1 MTGIVRPGLALVLAL
16 ALWLAGLVAAA
27 AEPRIALVVG
37 NGAYAHVTPLDN
49 PGEDARLVAATLVSL
64 GFTVTQ
70 LSDADQATLS
80 AAVAQFGRD
89 LRDAG
94 PEATGLFYYAGH
106 GVQSFGANYLLPVD
120 ALLTD
125 AADLG
130 LVAVDAAAVL
140 RQMSSAKNRTNIVI
154 LDACRN
160 NPFESVPD
168 LNDNGLAEM
177 KAPPGTFL
185 AYATEPGSVALDGLG
200 GNSPFTS
207 ALVAQMSRPGLPV
220 EQLFKEVRVKVRAET
235 RGLQTPWD
243 ASSLTSDFVFV
254 PGLPEPAGL
263 PEAEAMWETVSSS
276 GDPVQVMLFLRSF
289 PDSDHADEARAL
301 LTGLMAKE
309 LEQGAGE
316 AVAAVAPEAAPAAPA
331 VAAPEPAAAAALPE
345 NFGPFAFDTALQ
357 LGDPILDGRTLPE
370 LIVGTPAYP
379 PFEGLPDELW
389 KGQSCTGCHQWTR
402 EALCTQSKTYQTAQ
416 AERSLTAAAEAHPY
430 GANFRKVLRR
440 WGMDD
445 CP

>member
-1 MTGIVRPGLALVLAL
+1 MTVILRLGLAL
-16 ALWLAGLVAAA
+16 ALWLAAVLAAA

-49 PGEDARLVAATLVSL
+49 PGQDARLVAAELVSL

-70 LSDADQATLS
+70 LRDADQATLS
-80 AAVAQFGRD
+80 AAVAKFGRD

-94 PEATGLFYYAGH
+94 PDATGLFYYAGH

-130 LVAVDAAAVL
+130 LVALDAAAVL
-140 RQMSSAKNRTNIVI
+140 RQMSSARNRTNIVI

-200 GNSPFTS
+200 GNSPFTA
-207 ALVAQMSRPGLPV
+207 ALVAEMSRPGLPV
-220 EQLFKEVRVKVRAET
+220 EQLFKEVRIRVRAET
-235 RGLQTPWD
+235 QGLQTPWD
-243 ASSLTSDFVFV
+243 ASSLTSDFAFV
-254 PGLPEPAGL
+254 PGMPEPAGL
-263 PEAEAMWETVSSS
+263 PEAEAMWETVSAS

-289 PDSDHADEARAL
+289 PDSAQAEEARAL
-301 LTGLMAKE
+301 LADLMAKE
-309 LEQGAGE
+309 LEQGAGQE
-316 AVAAVAPEAAPAAPA
+316 LAAVAPDPAPA
-331 VAAPEPAAAAALPE
+331 VPPEPPPPTALPE
-345 NFGPFAFDTALQ
+345 DFGPFAFDTALAV
-357 LGDPILDGRTLPE
+357 GDPILDGRTLPD
-370 LIVGTPAYP
+370 LIAGTPAYP
-379 PFEGLPDELW
+379 PFEGLPEEMW
-389 KGQSCTGCHQWTR
+389 KGQTCTGCHQWTR
-402 EALCTQSKTYQTAQ
+402 EALCIQSKTYQTAQ
-416 AERSLTAAAEAHPY
+416 AERSLTASAEAHPY
-430 GANFRKVLRR
+430 GATFRKVLRR